1 MTSAAPPP
9 NQALPPTNTSTA
21 PAVPSTP
28 NKRDLKSWWK
38 GFKLPSKHQDQ
49 HGSAPSAF
57 ASQPWPPK
65 QPLFGEDV
73 DEAIDTSTMPLS
85 YVLSLQDAHVVE
97 PNDVLQSKVCASSDA
112 TASTSLSLACVLNRP
127 SLSIATPV
135 RQCAKRIRAAVTSA
149 STSGAK
155 QFAADNRPQGIFGVP
170 LRQSIT
176 YANVAI
182 SLVDENGK
190 SYIYG
195 YVPIV
200 VAKCGVFLKEKAT
213 TVEGIFRL
221 SGSEKRIKELKQIF
235 DSPDRYGKGLV
246 WDNYTVHDAANVL
259 RRYLNDLP
267 EPVVPLDL
275 YEKFREPLRGATR
288 QAVGDAE
295 GPQFV
300 DNFDEQAAIVKYQK
314 LITELPP
321 LNRQLLLYILDLL
334 AVFAAK
340 SEENRMNSQNLAA
353 IFQPGMLS
361 HPHHAMAPDEYRLNQ
376 CVLIFLIENQDHFL
390 IGMQGTATDEK
401 TKQLIEKGTPP
412 AASGPVTPNPNK
424 KSGLGRSASNA
435 SAGAESV
442 RREGMV
448 RRNRS
453 TSSRH
458 SHQEGST
465 TPNSPALAPTPNSG
479 LGRSNTVPSKKSPA
493 LQTGRFRPDASPIN
507 GSSSREPVIP
517 ATTEEVVEA
526 LDHSPTAS
534 TISPA
539 PAAIGTP
546 NPAPSATGTAG
557 RSLERLLDP
566 TEATTPTKERN
577 LPSIFQRSPT
587 GEGEKR
593 QPNKLKKKRI
603 PGSLNPSAQSSVAS
617 LSGTHSAAVSP
628 HVEAP
633 NPMDLAAGSIPE
645 HESLAVG
652 HQSNAADT
660 PSEPTP
666 RASQVP
672 SSSTLHPEQTLKG
685 KKSPPTSLHSSFNEG
700 SDIDQNEESI
710 MTTSADANE
719 PEKDKKKRWRLSRQ
733 RGHEHQPSVTSP
745 RLAFGSNDNADVS
758 VTSIGSGGYKP
769 RKSFTGESSEAG
781 FHTAEVQSSHES
793 RDRDCRDESKGPIGW
808 IRNKYREAKESAEQR
823 RNKSPPAD
831 RQSSLGGSSI
841 VSGRGKSLDLRRE
854 PEEKTANDH
863 PVHVPPVPSQQ
874 APPSTPAQPA
884 PAPASPVSAP
894 VPDPSAT
901 AQPALAQQKAP
912 QSASSPPAAYQLAAA
927 SESEPAPPKQPQAEE
942 MR

>member
-9 NQALPPTNTSTA
+9 NQALQPTNTSTA
-21 PAVPSTP
+21 PAGPSTP

-49 HGSAPSAF
+49 HGSAPSTF

-65 QPLFGEDV
+65 QPLFDEDV

-85 YVLSLQDAHVVE
+85 HVLSLQDAHVVE
-97 PNDVLQSKVCASSDA
+97 PDDPLQPKVCASSDA
-112 TASTSLSLACVLNRP
+112 TASTSIRLACVLNRP
-127 SLSIATPV
+127 SLSITTPV

-149 STSGAK
+149 SISGAK
-155 QFAADNRPQGIFGVP
+155 QLVADNRPHGIFGVP

-361 HPHHAMAPDEYRLNQ
+361 HPQHAMAPEEYRLNQ

-412 AASGPVTPNPNK
+412 AASGPVTPNQNR

-493 LQTGRFRPDASPIN
+493 LQTGRFRPDASPIP
-507 GSSSREPVIP
+507 GSSSREPMIP
-517 ATTEEVVEA
+517 ATTEELVEA
-526 LDHSPTAS
+526 LDHSPAAS

-539 PAAIGTP
+539 PAAIGTSSL
-546 NPAPSATGTAG
+546 APSATGTAG

-566 TEATTPTKERN
+566 AETTTPIKERN

-628 HVEAP
+628 NVEAP
-633 NPMDLAAGSIPE
+633 NPMDLAGGPIPE

-652 HQSNAADT
+652 QQSNADDT

-685 KKSPPTSLHSSFNEG
+685 KKSPPISLHSSFNEG
-700 SDIDQNEESI
+700 SDFDQNEESI

-719 PEKDKKKRWRLSRQ
+719 PEKDKKRRWRLSRQ

-758 VTSIGSGGYKP
+758 VTSIGSGGYRP

-781 FHTAEVQSSHES
+781 FHAAEAQSSHES
-793 RDRDCRDESKGPIGW
+793 RDKDGRDESKGPIGW
-808 IRNKYREAKESAEQR
+808 IRNKYREAKGSAEQR

-841 VSGRGKSLDLRRE
+841 MSGRGKSLDLRRE
-854 PEEKTANDH
+854 PEEKATNDH
-863 PVHVPPVPSQQ
+863 PAPVPPVPSQQ
-874 APPSTPAQPA
+874 APTSAPAQPA
-884 PAPASPVSAP
+884 PASSAS
-894 VPDPSAT
+894 VPMMP
-901 AQPALAQQKAP
+901 AQPAPAQQNEP
-912 QSASSPPAAYQLAAA
+912 QSESSPSAASQVAAA
-927 SESEPAPPKQPQAEE
+927 SQPELAPPQQPHAEE
-942 MR
+942 TR